1 MKKLIILSITLLTLS
16 ACSQL
21 GLSTTESAEP
31 VDLSGIEK
39 RLDAIEVKQ
48 DAIEDKV
55 DEIKNPDLSDIEA
68 RLDTIEA
75 ILNPTP
81 TPAPFSLSNL
91 YLYGRILRNPVVTKQ
106 PLILD
111 LETEILV
118 HQSLNTNVKKE
129 RCENQKLANP
139 GTPVDQI
146 PECDGTPIELFASDG
161 ASIIWKG
168 SGETIAGLF
177 PEYIAKE
184 NYVEFVELIATGESF
199 VPKTATLKEAI
210 LPAKLVMNPNDM
222 PIDPKTNYPS
232 CYIEITIKLAGGE
245 EINYRVTSCGI
256 D

>member
-55 DEIKNPDLSDIEA
+55 DGIKNPDLSDIEA

-91 YLYGRILRNPVVTKQ
+91 DLYGRIFTNPVVTKQ

-111 LETEILV
+111 LE
-118 HQSLNTNVKKE
+118 NTDYTFN
-129 RCENQKLANP
+129 
-139 GTPVDQI
+139 
-146 PECDGTPIELFASDG
+146 
-161 ASIIWKG
+161 
-168 SGETIAGLF
+168 
-177 PEYIAKE
+177 
-184 NYVEFVELIATGESF
+184 
-199 VPKTATLKEAI
+199 
-210 LPAKLVMNPNDM
+210 
-222 PIDPKTNYPS
+222 
-232 CYIEITIKLAGGE
+232 
-245 EINYRVTSCGI
+245 
-256 D
+256 

>member
-1 MKKLIILSITLLTLS
+1 MKKLIVPIIILMTLS

-48 DAIEDKV
+48 DTIEDKV
-55 DEIKNPDLSDIEA
+55 DGIKNPDLSDIEA

-91 YLYGRILRNPVVTKQ
+91 DLYGRIFRNPVGTKQ

-118 HQSLNTNVKKE
+118 HQSLNSNVSKQ
-129 RCENQKLANP
+129 RCENQKIANP
-139 GTPVDQI
+139 GTPVEQI
-146 PECDGTPIELFASDG
+146 QECDVYPIELWVLDG

-168 SGETIAGLF
+168 SGETITA
-177 PEYIAKE
+177 EE

-199 VPKTATLKEAI
+199 APQTTSLKEAA
-210 LPAKLVMNPNDM
+210 LPAKLVMNPNNM

-232 CYIEITIKLAGGE
+232 CYIEITIKLVDDE
-245 EINYRVTSCGI
+245 EINYRVTCGI